1 MEVQFKPIPMVFST
15 IYPKFSSMQKISMDG
30 RTIFLFWSNHI
41 EKFKWEDNPLLPQ
54 SSLEMKEEGDAID
67 LLTEIDILPVYS
79 DLSDGWAYRVIGE
92 DGSIYLNRD
101 SWFRSDQVFTHS
113 GSWERKISNKELPLM
128 TFETRREA
136 AEYLLTKIL

>member
-1 MEVQFKPIPMVFST
+1 
-15 IYPKFSSMQKISMDG
+15 MQKISMDG

-41 EKFKWEDNPLLPQ
+41 EKFNWEDNPLLSQ

-67 LLTEIDILPVYS
+67 LLTEIDNLPVYS
-79 DLSDGWAYRVIGE
+79 DLRDGLAYRVKGQ
-92 DGSIYLNRD
+92 DGSVWLNRY
-101 SWFRSDQVFTHS
+101 SWFHHGQAFIHS
-113 GSWERKISNKELPLM
+113 GSWERIIWNEEFTPM